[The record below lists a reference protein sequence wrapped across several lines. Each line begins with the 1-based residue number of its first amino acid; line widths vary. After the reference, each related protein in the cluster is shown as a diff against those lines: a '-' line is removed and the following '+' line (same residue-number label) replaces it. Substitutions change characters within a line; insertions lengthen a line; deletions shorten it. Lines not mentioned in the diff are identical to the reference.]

1 MSFYRLI
8 SMMINHILPVYEIH
22 KKVMPKTRLLDSVR
36 NAIRVRQYS
45 LSTERAYIAW
55 IRRFILFHG
64 KRHPT
69 EMEKLEIE
77 AFLTHLAVNRAV
89 SPDSLSDGGKVE
101 WMTLMPVLV
110 GMGVLTLADLRTL
123 ALLCESLANC
133 TGLENAV
140 QREGFTIAAA
150 TGGGKAHLVRQPQ
163 PMTLSAG

>member
-1 MSFYRLI
+1 
-8 SMMINHILPVYEIH
+8 MINHILPVYEIH

-110 GMGVLTLADLRTL
+110 GMGVLTLADVRWLD
-123 ALLCESLANC
+123 LL
-133 TGLENAV
+133 
-140 QREGFTIAAA
+140 
-150 TGGGKAHLVRQPQ
+150 
-163 PMTLSAG
+163 